1 MYMVDVGFVKR
12 SNCFTKKCYKENANN
27 NNNNKEDIYALHCVN
42 KKYHKR
48 YGNKCSRMNIMF
60 EVDDNNRHSN
70 SSNDMCLSFPLY
82 YDSEIFSKVPF
93 DKMIIPL
100 TTDDDVMS
108 DIEIIEKARCL
119 LHKELHYAIVTKQHY
134 NNNHHH
140 TYKV

>member
-27 NNNNKEDIYALHCVN
+27 NNKEDIYALHCVN

-48 YGNKCSRMNIMF
+48 YRNRCVRMNIMF
-60 EVDDNNRHSN
+60 EIDDNSNSNSISN
-70 SSNDMCLSFPLY
+70 SSNDVCLEFPLY
-82 YDSEIFSKVPF
+82 YDSEIYSKVPF

-119 LHKELHYAIVTKQHY
+119 LHKELHYAILTKQHY
-134 NNNHHH
+134 YNHH
-140 TYKV
+140 TSKV